1 MEVYMAI
8 VGDMIRTFRESKGL
22 SRNEFCKI
30 VGISTSGLAYYEK
43 GGREPSGKILHK
55 IREGFDLPDTF
66 FTSKLG
72 GNEMEIKEGQNRNN
86 DQKLIDLQQEKIA
99 MQEQQIEHL
108 KQSTYPVQSNAFSN
122 LSCHFE
128 TRLELKL
135 IPLERKIVEVNTK
148 PLSKALGVNIDS
160 YFSVGNWHKFNK
172 HPIED
177 IIHLSTKKELDNMLE
192 TLPRLYDSLKALMS
206 EHYIKVPVIYSTNN
220 KKLYTMCYSKIMWS
234 NPIIVH
240 TKTEFM
246 NGDA

>member
-1 MEVYMAI
+1 MTI

-86 DQKLIDLQQEKIA
+86 DQKLIDLQQEKILA
-99 MQEQQIEHL
+99 QEQKIEQL
-108 KQSTYPVQSNAFSN
+108 KQSTYPVQRSTFANQA
-122 LSCHFE
+122 CHFE
-128 TRLELKL
+128 STVEVQL
-135 IPLERKIVEVNTK
+135 IPLKRRVTKIDLK
-148 PLSKALGVNIDS
+148 PLSKALGTDVS
-160 YFSVGNWHKFNK
+160 PYFTIGDWHPFRK
-172 HPIED
+172 HPLEK
-177 IIHLSTKKELDNMLE
+177 IIDLSTQKELDNMLD
-192 TLPRLYDSLKALMS
+192 TLPTIYNSLKTLMS
-206 EHYIKVPVIYSTNN
+206 QHYIKLPVIYHYKN
-220 KKLYTMCYSKIMWS
+220 KKVYTMCHCKINWA
-234 NPIIVH
+234 NPIVIH